1 MEALRQAAASLKQM
15 CGHIKETFEKE
26 RDEYVRKNPPQTE
39 QMSE

>member
-15 CGHIKETFEKE
+15 CGHIKATFEKE
-26 RDEYVRKNPPQTE
+26 RDKFVRDNPPQPE